1 MDLAMDVYIPE
12 DYVRSRY
19 KYKSSMSMQ
28 KRDGLVSFKDNETAD
43 EKKFQLQGDKNTMIS
58 SSISDSCISSFKEH
72 ILFNYFTP

>member
-19 KYKSSMSMQ
+19 KYKSNMSMQ
-28 KRDGLVSFKDNETAD
+28 KRNDLVSFKDIKTAD
-43 EKKFQLQGDKNTMIS
+43 EKKFQRPGDKNMMIS
-58 SSISDSCISSFKEH
+58 TAISDSLINSFKEN